1 MKKLPF
7 ALCALMALTLCASPA
22 DANVAAVYATG
33 QGGVQN
39 TGNTDPG
46 IGFELGARLLILDCY
61 VDYMSFGG
69 GESVSRGILGLRGG
83 LGTKNFRL
91 VLRGGLGGIRE
102 QNGALTHPLSGPD
115 RTGAVARAGVDLEGR
130 INPLFWLGFG
140 VDGESYVFP
149 NNSQGFVTTGS
160 DVFASLKL
168 IFELGI

>member
-1 MKKLPF
+1 MKKSLL
-7 ALCALMALTLCASPA
+7 AIGAAAALTFFSPRA
-22 DANVAAVYATG
+22 DAKVVAVYAAG

-39 TGNTDPG
+39 AGATDPG
-46 IGFELGARLLILDCY
+46 IGFELGARLLILDGY

-83 LGTKNFRL
+83 LGTSNFRL

-149 NNSQGFVTTGS
+149 NNNSGFVTTGS